1 MPKHVRRFNFDHKQP
16 KPHRK
21 VASFK
26 AGTSFLKHCLTWALQ
41 VFRKPSPSFGLSSF
55 FLSSRYHLL
64 HCRLP
69 PHPPSGL
76 QAVRHP
82 AFARFTE
89 ARLRARVNTHSQRG
103 ESPLQVV
110 ALRPE
115 ADCNCVA
122 ERQGGEQQEANDQ
135 SAGIRTRF
143 GLMISA
149 SLRRKG
155 EATYPQ
161 ERVICRACGVAKKR
175 RQRDMGCLGAEW
187 TEGYARKHGDP
198 VRGGDRAGSQSV
210 HSSGEVG

>member
-1 MPKHVRRFNFDHKQP
+1 MRRPVNP
-16 KPHRK
+16 PGGEPPTGEPC
-21 VASFK
+21 
-26 AGTSFLKHCLTWALQ
+26 AGN
-41 VFRKPSPSFGLSSF
+41 
-55 FLSSRYHLL
+55 
-64 HCRLP
+64 P
-69 PHPPSGL
+69 P
-76 QAVRHP
+76 
-82 AFARFTE
+82 ARFGGRGSRDN
-89 ARLRARVNTHSQRG
+89 RLSLPLCARVNTHSQRG
-103 ESPLQVV
+103 ESPLKVV

-210 HSSGEVG
+210 HSSVEVG